1 MKEKIK
7 TFFCVLLL
15 MAALPYILTIAF
27 QGKGQEEVS
36 ENTEI
41 QETEEYLIGV
51 VAREMPITY
60 EMEALKAQA
69 VIARTNLMAAMEKE
83 EEFPETMS
91 QEELLR
97 LWGNG
102 NFGENYQRAA
112 EAVKE
117 TEGTVMTCQG
127 SYIYG
132 AFHAVSAGRTRSA
145 KEALENETMPWLE
158 GVESTGDIPAVDY
171 LKVIFLKKE
180 EFANHIKQGF
190 PEMTVEIG
198 NPLENISIG
207 SRDEAGYVTE
217 MKVGEKVI
225 SGEEFRNVMELNSS
239 CFYMKEVEGKIR
251 IVTKGLGH
259 GLGMSQYGA
268 NEMALEGADYT
279 EILSYYF
286 KNIEI
291 SD

>member
-1 MKEKIK
+1 
-7 TFFCVLLL
+7 
-15 MAALPYILTIAF
+15 
-27 QGKGQEEVS
+27 
-36 ENTEI
+36 
-41 QETEEYLIGV
+41 
-51 VAREMPITY
+51 
-60 EMEALKAQA
+60 
-69 VIARTNLMAAMEKE
+69 
-83 EEFPETMS
+83 
-91 QEELLR
+91 
-97 LWGNG
+97 
-102 NFGENYQRAA
+102 
-112 EAVKE
+112 
-117 TEGTVMTCQG
+117 
-127 SYIYG
+127 
-132 AFHAVSAGRTRSA
+132 
-145 KEALENETMPWLE
+145 
-158 GVESTGDIPAVDY
+158 
-171 LKVIFLKKE
+171 
-180 EFANHIKQGF
+180 
-190 PEMTVEIG
+190 MTVEIG